1 VRFVDTNVFVRYL
14 SGEETNLTQIARD
27 VFDPTNGNGSFFTTN
42 DAVIAEV
49 IYMLTS
55 PRLYRLNRNDVVNR
69 LQAVL
74 QLPTRRLDSL
84 PIISEALFIWHH
96 HSKLSFVDAFC
107 IADAFGHDHEPVT
120 FDTALAKIANT
131 TRWDLQ
137 PPS

>member
-27 VFDPTNGNGSFFTTN
+27 VFDPVNGDDTFFTTN

-49 IYMLTS
+49 IYVLTS
-55 PRLYRLNRNDVVNR
+55 PKLYRLSRNDVVNR

-74 QLPTRRLDSL
+74 QLPTCKLESL
-84 PIISEALFIWHH
+84 AIVSEAMFIWQY
-96 HSKLSFVDAFC
+96 HSRLSFVDALC
-107 IADAFGHDHEPVT
+107 IANASGHDLELVT

-131 TRWDLQ
+131 TRWDLR
-137 PPS
+137 P

>member
-27 VFDPTNGNGSFFTTN
+27 VFDPVNGDDTFFTTN

-49 IYMLTS
+49 IYVLTS
-55 PRLYRLNRNDVVNR
+55 PKLYRLSRNDVVNR

-74 QLPTRRLDSL
+74 QLPTCKLESL
-84 PIISEALFIWHH
+84 AIISEAMFIWQH
-96 HSKLSFVDAFC
+96 HSKLSFVDALC
-107 IADAFGHDHEPVT
+107 IASATGHNLELVT

-131 TRWDLQ
+131 ARWDLRPQ
-137 PPS
+137 S

>member
-1 VRFVDTNVFVRYL
+1 MRFVDTNVFVRYL

-49 IYMLTS
+49 IYVLTS

-74 QLPTRRLDSL
+74 QPPTRRLDSL
-84 PIISEALFIWHH
+84 
-96 HSKLSFVDAFC
+96 
-107 IADAFGHDHEPVT
+107 ADY
-120 FDTALAKIANT
+120 L
-131 TRWDLQ
+131 
-137 PPS
+137 

>member
-1 VRFVDTNVFVRYL
+1 MRFVDTNVFVHYL
-14 SGEETNLTQIARD
+14 SGEESNLTQIARD

-49 IYMLTS
+49 IYVLTS
-55 PRLYRLNRNDVVNR
+55 PRLYRLNQNDVVNR

-84 PIISEALFIWHH
+84 PIISEALVIWQH
-96 HSKLSFVDAFC
+96 HSKLSFVDALC

>member
-49 IYMLTS
+49 IYVLTS
-55 PRLYRLNRNDVVNR
+55 PKLYKLNRNDVVNR

-74 QLPTRRLDSL
+74 QLLACRLDSL
-84 PIISEALFIWHH
+84 PIISEAMFIWQH
-96 HSKLSFVDAFC
+96 HSKLSFVDALC
-107 IADAFGHDHEPVT
+107 IADAFGHDHELVT

-131 TRWDLQ
+131 TRWDLR